1 MATGPGKY
9 DVLTTMV
16 REGAKARG
24 CVVIV
29 VEGVQGSG
37 FSIQADPETLA
48 ALPAMLESM
57 AKEIREDIYGGKL
70 EG

>member
-24 CVVIV
+24 VVVIV

-37 FSIQADPETLA
+37 FSIQAEPEVVATLPE
-48 ALPAMLESM
+48 LLELM